1 MIWQQ
6 QETGSLSMM
15 GWPLKSSQ
23 RIPVAL
29 YFDFFA
35 AARQGLSARSFIE
48 NPALK
53 REAVI
58 ATFLETGA
66 DAFVIGR
73 LPSPF
78 TYAAGGFPNRIFLPG
93 RDLPEDSVWQF
104 GESEETISR
113 DDYTY
118 IAERGWKRFLPKLLP
133 RFTGYEAARL
143 PELFEQA
150 KLEGEKDQ
158 KAWQEKK
165 VPLLCGSALTAP
177 FEVLIAG
184 RTMFG
189 FFEDLFVCP
198 GLVTTAMQA
207 MVTEFVESAVEN
219 ARYYNIP
226 AVVITAHR
234 SSCSL
239 ISPRHFE
246 QFALPYLWEMVDS
259 LDRAGMKIMLHLDCD
274 WSKNLPY
281 LGDFPEGMIIHTD
294 GSTDLSEITRL
305 YKDRF
310 ILMGDVPALLLARG
324 DGAAVR
330 KYCQDLIDKIS
341 PYSPFI
347 LSSGC
352 DVPMDARMENVQ
364 ALVEVARNYH

>member
-1 MIWQQ
+1 MLWQKE
-6 QETGSLSMM
+6 ETGGRNLA
-15 GWPLKSSQ
+15 GWPLEGNKN
-23 RIPVAL
+23 IPVAL

-35 AARQGLSARSFIE
+35 AARQGLSACSFIE

-104 GESEETISR
+104 GESDETIYR
-113 DDYTY
+113 EDYAF
-118 IAERGWKRFLPKLLP
+118 IAEQGWKRFLKKLLP
-133 RFTGYEAARL
+133 RFTEYEMAQL

-150 KLEGEKDQ
+150 KLEGEEDF
-158 KAWQEKK
+158 KAWQGQK
-165 VPLLCGSALTAP
+165 VPLLCGAALTAP

-189 FFEDLFVCP
+189 FFEDLFICP
-198 GLVTTAMQA
+198 ELVTAALQA
-207 MVTEFVESAVEN
+207 MVPEFVENAVGSA
-219 ARYYNIP
+219 RHCGIP

-246 QFALPYLWEMVDS
+246 HFALPYLKEIVEA
-259 LDRAGMKIMLHLDCD
+259 LNRAGMKVMLHLDCD
-274 WSKNLPY
+274 WTKNLPY
-281 LGDFPEGMIIHTD
+281 FSDFPEGMIIHTD
-294 GSTDLSEITRL
+294 GSTDLAEISSL

-310 ILMGDVPALLLARG
+310 VLMGDVPALLLARG
-324 DGAAVR
+324 RIEAVK
-330 KYCQDLIDKIS
+330 KYCQELIEKIR
-341 PYSPFI
+341 PGSPFI

-352 DVPMDARMENVQ
+352 DVPMDAKMENVQ
-364 ALVEVARNYH
+364 ALIAVARSYN